1 MPVVPAPVIP
11 LSLIV
16 VTELPSQQRVV
27 ALVPA
32 LVLVGFTAEGIR
44 RLVVVAAGFLFPS
57 RDLRIGIVGYDLDH
71 RADRLGYHGV
81 DVVRL
86 GRLLASLRR
95 LRVGVFRRLRRGD
108 GGFEFG
114 SELLRLGQRRP
125 RGRHVPRAFA
135 RHGLAPR
142 GVHRARELLDRLRGR
157 RRGGVRRRSARR
169 RCRRRRRLG
178 GVGASGDVLRSAQGS
193 LGSVDVAGA
202 LEPDGLALLLEASV
216 AQRGDLGR
224 VGYLRGGGRRR
235 GCPRPRLCLL
245 RASFGLLLGQQ
256 RGHQHFPFVGFLL
269 HRHQVPHQRRF
280 LQRHLVGHVC
290 NLAHQPPLELLVC
303 LLSLGMLGSLLVV
316 LELGE

>member
-1 MPVVPAPVIP
+1 MPVVPAPVLP

-32 LVLVGFTAEGIR
+32 LVLV
-44 RLVVVAAGFLFPS
+44 VVVAGFLFPS

-135 RHGLAPR
+135 RHGIAPS

-169 RCRRRRRLG
+169 RRRRRRRRRLG

-216 AQRGDLGR
+216 AQSGVLGR
-224 VGYLRGGGRRR
+224 VRYLRGGGRRR

-269 HRHQVPHQRRF
+269 HRRQVPHQRRF

-290 NLAHQPPLELLVC
+290 NLAHQPPLQLLV
-303 LLSLGMLGSLLVV
+303 
-316 LELGE
+316 